1 MDHASADS
9 PFDAVDPPVRTV
21 APSPDPDRGEADV
34 HEVLRHE
41 LRLLQPV
48 VRADPDAVLALL
60 HPDFAEIGAS
70 GRIWDGPGIARAL
83 AAESES
89 RDGDGDG
96 DGTEGGTEGGTG
108 DGDACHIAR
117 IEDLEYL
124 RLAQD
129 VTLLTYTAHEPVRV
143 SRRTSIWVRENGGTW
158 LLRLHQGTTI
168 AGRAPQH

>member
-9 PFDAVDPPVRTV
+9 PFEAITPAAHTAAPP
-21 APSPDPDRGEADV
+21 PDPDKGEADV
-34 HEVLRHE
+34 HEVLRRE

-60 HPDFAEIGAS
+60 HPDFVEIGSS
-70 GRIWDGPGIARAL
+70 GRLWDGPGIARAL
-83 AAESES
+83 AAES
-89 RDGDGDG
+89 GDGDG
-96 DGTEGGTEGGTG
+96 NGGGDGN
-108 DGDACHIAR
+108 GDACRIAR

-129 VTLLTYTAHEPVRV
+129 VAMLTYTAHEQVRV

-158 LLRLHQGTTI
+158 LLRLHQGTAI
-168 AGRAPQH
+168 EGRTPQH

>member
-1 MDHASADS
+1 MDHASADP
-9 PFDAVDPPVRTV
+9 PFDAVDPAARTV
-21 APSPDPDRGEADV
+21 APSPDPDKGEADV

-60 HPDFAEIGAS
+60 HPDFTEIGAS

-89 RDGDGDG
+89 ESRDGDGD
-96 DGTEGGTEGGTG
+96 
-108 DGDACHIAR
+108 ACRIAR

-129 VTLLTYTAHEPVRV
+129 VAMLTYTAHEPVRV